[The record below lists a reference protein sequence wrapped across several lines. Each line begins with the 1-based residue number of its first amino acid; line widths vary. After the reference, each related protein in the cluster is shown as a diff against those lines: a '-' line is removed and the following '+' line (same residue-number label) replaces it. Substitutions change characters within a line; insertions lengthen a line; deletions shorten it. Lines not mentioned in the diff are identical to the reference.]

1 MDFVLTLIASDKPL
15 GTAHLAGIT
24 RYLDSQGIALAGDPR
39 WLKQHKAADLYTV
52 QRPNSVQLKAM
63 REALVTDRIDIMVNR
78 TEGRKKKLL
87 LSDMDAT
94 ILANETLDDISDVIG
109 LGEECRIITEKA
121 MRGEIDLI
129 TSIRERVALLKGLR
143 ETVLADI
150 LSKVTYNEGAELL
163 VRGMA
168 QQGAV
173 CVLVS
178 SGFTFFT
185 SAVARDTG
193 FMHHHGNTLEIRD
206 GILTGQVTDPVL
218 DKHSKLEFLN
228 HYADELGLDE
238 SEIMAI
244 GDGANDLLMLQAAG
258 LGVGYRPKPILAE
271 SLDNL
276 LLYGDLS
283 AALYAQGLVPNI
295 H

>member
-1 MDFVLTLIASDKPL
+1 MHFVLTLIAADKPL
-15 GTAHLAGIT
+15 NTAHLAAIT
-24 RYLDSQGIALAGDPR
+24 NFLDSQGVALAAPPR
-39 WLKQHKAADLYTV
+39 WLNPHKAADLYTA
-52 QRPNSVQLKAM
+52 QRPNPVQMKAL
-63 REALVTDRIDIMVNR
+63 RGILAADRIDILVNR
-78 TEGRKKKLL
+78 SEGRKKKLL

-94 ILANETLDDISDVIG
+94 ILANETLDDISDTIG
-109 LGEECRIITEKA
+109 LGDACRIITDKA

-129 TSIRERVALLKGLR
+129 TSIRERVALLKGLP
-143 ETVLADI
+143 ESTLADI
-150 LSKVTYNEGAELL
+150 LARVTYNDGAELL

-185 SAVARDTG
+185 SAVAQNTG
-193 FMHHHGNTLEIRD
+193 FSHHHGNTLEIKN
-206 GILTGQVTDPVL
+206 GVLTGNVLDPVL
-218 DKHSKLEFLN
+218 DKHSKLAFLN

-258 LGVGYRPKPILAE
+258 FGVGYRPKPILAE
-271 SLDNL
+271 SLDNQ
-276 LLYGDLS
+276 LLYCDLS
-283 AALYAQGLVPNI
+283 AALYAQGLVPNL